1 MDGDGK
7 MAHRFSL
14 AFLTT
19 SEVGPA
25 EAVRIAAETG
35 YDMVGLRFLPA
46 APGVEPEYP
55 VMSDPAVQHQVAEA
69 LAETGIGLGDIEIA
83 RLKPDTE
90 VTAFEAFC
98 ALGQRLSA
106 RHVLVAGDDP
116 EPGRLTET
124 FGRFCELAKSHGLTA
139 DLEFMPWTAVKTIAD
154 ARKIVESAGCENG
167 GVLIDALHFD
177 RSGSTLEEVRRLPR
191 ERLNYAQLCD
201 GPVPYDPSDE
211 GMIQIARAERLLPG
225 AGGIDLTGLVSALPD
240 GIPLSIEVPRLH
252 LVGKVS
258 ANERAR
264 QALEAAKAIVDR
276 AGRQISNCARL
287 S

>member
-1 MDGDGK
+1 
-7 MAHRFSL
+7 MAHTFSL

-46 APGVEPEYP
+46 APGTEADYP
-55 VMSDPAVQHQVAEA
+55 VMSDRAVQRQVAEA

-83 RLKPDTE
+83 RLKPDTD
-90 VTAFEAFC
+90 VAAFEAFC
-98 ALGQRLSA
+98 ALGQRFSA

-116 EPGRLTET
+116 QPARLTET
-124 FGRFCELAKSHGLTA
+124 FGRFCELAKSHDLTT

-154 ARKIVESAGCENG
+154 ARKIVENAGCENG
-167 GVLIDALHFD
+167 GVLVDALHFD

-191 ERLNYAQLCD
+191 ERINYAQLCD
-201 GPVPYDPSDE
+201 GPVPYDPSE
-211 GMIQIARAERLLPG
+211 QGMIQIARAERLVPG
-225 AGGIDLTGLVSALPD
+225 KGGIELVGLVRALPED
-240 GIPLSIEVPRLH
+240 VLLSIEVPRLH

-258 ANERAR
+258 ALDRAH
-264 QALEAAKAIVDR
+264 QALEATKSIVKAAK
-276 AGRQISNCARL
+276 N
-287 S
+287 

>member
-1 MDGDGK
+1 MT
-7 MAHRFSL
+7 HPYSL

-25 EAVRIAAETG
+25 EAVHIAAETG
-35 YDMVGLRFLPA
+35 YDLVGLRFLPA
-46 APGVEPEYP
+46 APGSEADYP
-55 VMSDPAVQHQVAEA
+55 VMTDPAVQREVAQA
-69 LAETGIGLGDIEIA
+69 LAETGVKLADIEIA
-83 RLKPDTE
+83 RLGPETDI
-90 VTAFEAFC
+90 ASFEAFC
-98 ALGQRLSA
+98 ALGQRFSA

-116 EPGRLTET
+116 EPARLTET
-124 FGRFCELAKSHGLTA
+124 FGRFCELAKLHGLTA

-154 ARKIVESAGCENG
+154 ARRIVESAGHENG

-177 RSGSTLEEVRRLPR
+177 RCGSTLDEVRSLPHKM
-191 ERLNYAQLCD
+191 LNYAQLCD
-201 GPVPYDPSDE
+201 GPAPYDPSDQ

-225 AGGIDLTGLVSALPD
+225 EGGIDLVGLVRALPE

-258 ANERAR
+258 ARDRAH
-264 QALEAAKAIVDR
+264 QALEAAKAI
-276 AGRQISNCARL
+276 AEATS